1 MLNIYSDNYQF
12 ALKYLKNTETN
23 LQNILIIA
31 SDFNIRNNIWNSLY
45 LFYLIH
51 GNFLFDIADSL
62 DLKLFIPI

>member
-31 SDFNIRNNIWNSLY
+31 SDFNIRNNIWDSLY
-45 LFYLIH
+45 PFHLIH
-51 GNFLFDIADSL
+51 SNFLFDIADSL